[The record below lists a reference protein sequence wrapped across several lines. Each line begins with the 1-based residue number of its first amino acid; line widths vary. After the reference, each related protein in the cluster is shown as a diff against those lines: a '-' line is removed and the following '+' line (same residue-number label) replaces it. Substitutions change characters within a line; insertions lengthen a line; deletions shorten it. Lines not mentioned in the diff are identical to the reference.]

1 MEGVRWKVEGRRM
14 IAMILI
20 APIKTEKAIGKI
32 EFNNTITFEV
42 DLNAGK
48 NDVKK
53 EIERLFAVKVANV
66 TTLIT
71 PKGKKRAV
79 VRLAQGF
86 KAEDI
91 TTKLKMA

>member
-1 MEGVRWKVEGRRM
+1 
-14 IAMILI
+14 MILI

-42 DLNAGK
+42 DMNANK
-48 NDVKK
+48 AAVRN
-53 EIERLFAVKVANV
+53 EIEKLFTVKVANV
-66 TTLIT
+66 TMLIT

-79 VRLAQGF
+79 VRIAQGF

>member
-1 MEGVRWKVEGRRM
+1 
-14 IAMILI
+14 MILL

-42 DLNAGK
+42 DLNAK
-48 NDVKK
+48 KEDVKK
-53 EIERLFAVKVANV
+53 EVERLFAVKVGSV
-66 TTLIT
+66 KTSIM
-71 PKGKKRAV
+71 PSGKKRALV
-79 VRLAQGF
+79 KLAKGF